1 MAIVK
6 ATYTKSR
13 DAAKATIRYIQH
25 RPGRDGERTA
35 RTLFTSDG
43 AMEREEAYRMIDE
56 AKKGSIYFRFAVSPD
71 PRLED
76 HQWDL
81 DMRAMTQTT
90 MQTLEDRLQK
100 PLSWLAVEHADHTSH
115 RHVHVLA
122 VVPKR
127 LFPQDLQSLRQS
139 ATTACL
145 EQRRELDQVWQQRE
159 QEREE
164 AMWGLWF

>member
-1 MAIVK
+1 
-6 ATYTKSR
+6 
-13 DAAKATIRYIQH
+13 
-25 RPGRDGERTA
+25 
-35 RTLFTSDG
+35 
-43 AMEREEAYRMIDE
+43 MIDE
-56 AKKGSIYFRFAVSPD
+56 SQKGSLFFRFVVSPD

-76 HQWDL
+76 HGWDL
-81 DMRAMTQTT
+81 DMRTITHTT
-90 MQTLEDRLQK
+90 MQTLEARVHK
-100 PLSWLAVEHADHTSH
+100 PLLWLAVEHADHTPH

-127 LFPQDLQSLRQS
+127 LFPQDLQRLRHT
-139 ATTACL
+139 ATEVCR

>member
-25 RPGRDGERTA
+25 RPGQEGERTT

-43 AMEREEAYRMIDE
+43 AMERAEAYRMIDE
-56 AKKGSIYFRFAVSPD
+56 AQKGSIFFRFVLSPD

-76 HQWDL
+76 QGWDL

-90 MQTLEDRLQK
+90 LQTLEERLQK
-100 PLSWLAVEHADHTSH
+100 PLLWLAVEHADHTPH

-122 VVPKR
+122 VVTKR
-127 LFPQDLQSLRQS
+127 IFPQDLQQLRHS

-164 AMWGLWF
+164 AMWGFWF